1 MAFMECR
8 FHSDV
13 LGRAMAMNVIVP
25 QQAKTQIGMSS
36 AGSGR
41 KDYPVLYLLHGMMGD
56 YCSWM
61 RQSSIERYAAAYD
74 VVVVMPDGERGFYTD
89 MVTGHRYWTMLS
101 EELPGI
107 VANLFP
113 VSTRREDT
121 FAAGLSMG
129 GYGALKLALRRP
141 DRYAGAVALSAV
153 ADLRERFANPPP
165 RDETRWLF
173 GSADELI
180 PRGNDLFALADNAV
194 TAPAP
199 LTDVWCQI
207 VPPGHEPNPDNP
219 VITLPRLDLAYDDVS
234 GRFLVTYD
242 GFTVPGTYT
251 VTFYVRDSENGV
263 SVPRSPSHATGWDY
277 SPNAMTITFFG
288 AYCDQIKA
296 GTMTNVSFAYGCPGP
311 VVD

>member
-1 MAFMECR
+1 MAFIECR

-113 VSTRREDT
+113 VSSRREDT

-180 PRGNDLFALADNAV
+180 PRGNDLFALAENAV
-194 TAPAP
+194 KAPAP
-199 LTDVWCQI
+199 
-207 VPPGHEPNPDNP
+207 
-219 VITLPRLDLAYDDVS
+219 PRLMMVCGTEDRLYPGNVRLRDHLQALKWPDLQYREEPGNHEWGFWDKWIKE
-234 GRFLVTYD
+234 GLKFLL
-242 GFTVPGTYT
+242 G
-251 VTFYVRDSENGV
+251 
-263 SVPRSPSHATGWDY
+263 
-277 SPNAMTITFFG
+277 
-288 AYCDQIKA
+288 
-296 GTMTNVSFAYGCPGP
+296 
-311 VVD
+311 

>member
-74 VVVVMPDGERGFYTD
+74 VVVVMPDGERGYYTD
-89 MVTGHRYWTMLS
+89 MVTGYRYWTMLS
-101 EELPGI
+101 EELPEI

-113 VSTRREDT
+113 VSRRREDT
-121 FAAGLSMG
+121 YAAGLSMG

-153 ADLRERFANPPP
+153 ADVRMWFEQTPV
-165 RDETRWLF
+165 RDEMQRIF
-173 GSADELI
+173 GGADELI
-180 PRGNDLFALADNAV
+180 PGGNDLFALAENAV
-194 TAPAP
+194 KAPAP
-199 LTDVWCQI
+199 PRLMMVCGTEDRFCQGNARFSKHLQALKW
-207 VPPGHEPNPDNP
+207 PDLHYREEPGGHEWGFWDRWIQPG
-219 VITLPRLDLAYDDVS
+219 LK
-234 GRFLVTYD
+234 FLL
-242 GFTVPGTYT
+242 G
-251 VTFYVRDSENGV
+251 
-263 SVPRSPSHATGWDY
+263 
-277 SPNAMTITFFG
+277 
-288 AYCDQIKA
+288 
-296 GTMTNVSFAYGCPGP
+296 
-311 VVD
+311 